1 MRQELWIG
9 ARERWLNFADAV
21 ELRPDP
27 SPWLY
32 MVPVGVLG
40 STFLVPEEWR
50 IIAWGAALLA
60 AVLGTLAFSLFLAAW
75 VLDGA
80 VAYAAGRCWSLRSNQ
95 ARATSA
101 ALHACQGQ
109 PPAR

>member
-9 ARERWLNFADAV
+9 ARERWLDLADTV
-21 ELRPDP
+21 ELRPDS

-32 MVPVGVLG
+32 AVPVGILG

-50 IIAWGAALLA
+50 FITWAVALLA
-60 AVLGTLAFSLFLAAW
+60 AALGTVAFSLLLAAW

-80 VAYAAGRCWSLRSNQ
+80 VVYAARRCWSLRSNQ

-101 ALHACQGQ
+101 ALHACHGQ